1 MAIYIDEMKELQLY
15 NRQFFVPIQKENKHK
30 GSCVFLLTP
39 DYNTSKLLMT
49 NPNMINLNMFRSYYM
64 ERDVALIISPDG
76 KIEESAVINE
86 EKFGMSE
93 NLSQDAYQFLMG
105 LYMKFQKYSERDD
118 ANPKKDRLSLRTCI
132 LRLSDNKYD
141 KLMDEIG
148 TVIEKYQMMNE
159 GGKERNLSIISAPVD
174 V

>member
-1 MAIYIDEMKELQLY
+1 MNITEILSNPIRIQVMQYLQTCGEATTKQIAEALSDVSMPTLYRHINIMLEQEALLVKEE
-15 NRQFFVPIQKENKHK
+15 RKVRGGTER
-30 GSCVFLLTP
+30 LL
-39 DYNTSKLLMT
+39 
-49 NPNMINLNMFRSYYM
+49 
-64 ERDVALIISPDG
+64 
-76 KIEESAVINE
+76 VINE

-132 LRLSDNKYD
+132 LRLSDSKYD

-148 TVIEKYQMMNE
+148 AVIEKYQLMNE
-159 GGKERNLSIISAPVD
+159 GGKERSLSIISAPVN

>member
-1 MAIYIDEMKELQLY
+1 MYDHALTSDQVLQNYLA
-15 NRQFFVPIQKENKHK
+15 NITDLEKQKEVYDFNYNNNTLPKMY
-30 GSCVFLLTP
+30 LTG
-39 DYNTSKLLMT
+39 DVTNMT
-49 NPNMINLNMFRSYYM
+49 DKQSVPM
-64 ERDVALIISPDG
+64 
-76 KIEESAVINE
+76 KIEYVSTNE

-159 GGKERNLSIISAPVD
+159 GGKERNLSIISAPID